1 MLGLPVKF
9 SGLEVDEIQRAM
21 LSDKKSKDKQIN
33 WVLLS
38 GLCNAVVDNEVD
50 SNLVSEI
57 INDLRS

>member
-1 MLGLPVKF
+1 
-9 SGLEVDEIQRAM
+9 M

-38 GLCNAVVDNEVD
+38 GLGNAVVDNEVD